1 MLLSRRV
8 LCVVSSLLLLTAA
21 SPAFAKPKDKHSLP
35 PRAPARVEHIGVVMM
50 ENRSFDHLFGWL
62 PNANGRQTGLTYPTE
77 DGSSHPTRPLAAPP
91 MPDYQGCGHP
101 DPDHS
106 WEGGRIAYD
115 DGKMDGFLF
124 AGMNDDYAIG
134 FYGEQ
139 DRPFHSALARAYTR
153 FDNFFSSIL
162 AGTYPQNRGRGGGV

>member
-1 MLLSRRV
+1 
-8 LCVVSSLLLLTAA
+8 VSSLLLLTAA

-35 PRAPARVEHIGVVMM
+35 PCATARVEHIGVVMM

-62 PNANGRQTGLTYPTE
+62 PNANGRQTGLIYPTE

-106 WEGGRIAYD
+106 WEGGRIAHD

-139 DRPFHSALARAYTR
+139 DRPFHSALARAYTT
-153 FDNFFSSIL
+153 FDHFFSSIL